1 MLEVQHL
8 QFLCIVFEFQ
18 LIGQIGYWQLKPTRT
33 SKSKLKKWFPENRF
47 QNTDMNLTL
56 LFSFDLRWFF
66 RSLSLFIFRSRQSE
80 NISFVTQSFQ
90 KSRKSQEK
98 NRKKCG
104 SENSKKWIKEFLIN
118 PYLDSAIGHV
128 KRQNTF
134 RLVNRSLAQLKNIFT
149 YLKLSKALHIH
160 TVRAEANMDF
170 YGYWIEI
177 SLLSFSFLLHD
188 SRF

>member
-90 KSRKSQEK
+90 KSRKSREKIEK
-98 NRKKCG
+98 NADQKIQRN
-104 SENSKKWIKEFLIN
+104 ESKNF
-118 PYLDSAIGHV
+118 
-128 KRQNTF
+128 
-134 RLVNRSLAQLKNIFT
+134 
-149 YLKLSKALHIH
+149 
-160 TVRAEANMDF
+160 
-170 YGYWIEI
+170 
-177 SLLSFSFLLHD
+177 
-188 SRF
+188 

>member
-33 SKSKLKKWFPENRF
+33 SKSKLKNGFPKTVSKIRIWI
-47 QNTDMNLTL
+47 LPYSSL
-56 LFSFDLRWFF
+56 LILGGFFDLYLYLYSGPV
-66 RSLSLFIFRSRQSE
+66 SLK
-80 NISFVTQSFQ
+80 ISVLLLNHF
-90 KSRKSQEK
+90 KNQEK
-98 NRKKCG
+98 IEKKCG